1 MTEKGPRNSE
11 NARSIPIIVALIGA
25 AATLIAAFIGNKGG
39 FSFLPGTPVKVVT
52 MPPGTPVK
60 VVTTPPEPQVTVTVT
75 SGVTNQPA
83 GIYHEGPLT
92 LSNISQADLD
102 APPNDP
108 QWGVINLT
116 PGDSYSIES
125 APGEIDVENGAQA
138 VQLKSAGNGTC
149 ASATGYSID
158 RLGVETPPLKIG
170 QYICVHTA
178 GGRFSLLKIVGLS
191 ADESEF
197 EFYVKTFDGPN
208 D

>member
-1 MTEKGPRNSE
+1 MSDKNPRTSE
-11 NARSIPIIVALIGA
+11 NTRSIPIIVALIGA
-25 AATLIAAFIGNKGG
+25 AATLIAAFVGNKGG

-52 MPPGTPVK
+52 MPPRT
-60 VVTTPPEPQVTVTVT
+60 PEPQVTVTIT
-75 SGVTNQPA
+75 SGATNQPK

-92 LSNISQADLD
+92 LSNNSDQVDLD

-116 PGDSYSIES
+116 PGDAYSIES
-125 APGEIDVENGAQA
+125 APGEIDVENGAKA

-158 RLGVETPPLKIG
+158 RLGVQTPPLKVD

-191 ADESEF
+191 ADGF
-197 EFYVKTFDGPN
+197 EFYVRTFDGPN